1 MSKRT
6 TDYFAE
12 VEKTKEHNGYFYNVA
27 EVLTVVIVG
36 SLCGLRNIN
45 QIHQWATHERTKM
58 FLSEHLGITDIPCYY
73 WFLCLLK
80 IIKPESLSDCFM
92 KWVRSMIPD
101 GVGGLTL
108 SFDGKTIR
116 STEKMKKYE
125 SPLHIVSAHIADMGI
140 TFGQY
145 TVQDKTNEIP
155 AMRELLGILE
165 ISGCMV
171 VADALNCQKETAL
184 AIKRGKADYLLNVKD
199 NQPALKEDIEGYI
212 QDEVLRKTMDSVSVC
227 EKNRERIERRSAYT
241 SSDITWLSSREAREG
256 LSCIGAINT
265 KVSSGEKQSDE
276 WHYYISSRPLR
287 AEELLKHARME
298 WSVESMHW
306 LLDVHFGE
314 DFCRIQDED
323 IQQSLNIVR
332 KIALNSVKAY
342 KEKTGSKRPLSKIM
356 FDGLL
361 DPVNLLPILSLFHES

>member
-1 MSKRT
+1 MNEQSI
-6 TDYFAE
+6 FLC
-12 VEKTKEHNGYFYNVA
+12 EHF
-27 EVLTVVIVG
+27 
-36 SLCGLRNIN
+36 
-45 QIHQWATHERTKM
+45 
-58 FLSEHLGITDIPCYY
+58 GITDIPCYY

-80 IIKPESLSDCFM
+80 MVKPASLTECFTR
-92 KWVRSMIPD
+92 WVQSMVVD

-116 STEKMKKYE
+116 STAKMKKYE

-140 TFGQY
+140 TLGQY

-155 AMRELLGILE
+155 AMRELLGLLE

-171 VADALNCQKETAL
+171 VADALHCQKETAL
-184 AIKRGKADYLLNVKD
+184 AIKKGKADYLLNVKD
-199 NQPALKEDIEGYI
+199 NQPMLKEDIEGFI
-212 QDEVLRKTMDSVSVC
+212 QDDVLRKTMDSVSVC
-227 EKNRERIERRSAYT
+227 EKNRGRIERRSAYT
-241 SSDITWLSSREAREG
+241 TSDIKWLEGREAWEG
-256 LSCIGAINT
+256 LCCIGAINT

-276 WHYYISSRPLR
+276 WHYYISSRSLS

-314 DFCRIQDED
+314 DFCRIQDEG
-323 IQQSLNIVR
+323 IQQNLNIVR

-342 KEKTGSKRPLSKIM
+342 KEKTGGKRPLSKMM

-361 DPVNLLPILSLFHES
+361 DPVNLLPLLSLFHET